1 MFGLGVSEVLIIL
14 VAALIF
20 IGPKKLPAL
29 AKTLGSAFREFQNA
43 TKGLTGSL
51 SQDIHRD
58 VHKPME
64 QSVDETD
71 EQAPENEIS
80 HDEDSVS
87 EDKKGPENP

>member
-43 TKGLTGSL
+43 TKGLTSGL
-51 SQDIHRD
+51 SEEIQRDIHT
-58 VHKPME
+58 PMKQPVE
-64 QSVDETD
+64 PGGDSQTPS
-71 EQAPENEIS
+71 
-80 HDEDSVS
+80 EDSV
-87 EDKKGPENP
+87 KENGQEHDSDSIK